1 MELDKNSHQP
11 LYLQLMK
18 EIKDQI
24 QNGYYKP
31 GDQIP
36 TEIQLSNLYQV
47 SRITVRRT
55 IEELCAQG
63 VLVKHQGKGTF
74 VEAPRIYRKI
84 ENDNNMS
91 FSAACRANGRRPSSH
106 IISCAVMDAENWQN
120 EFLKLQNDLRLY
132 HIERVLSA
140 DDLPII
146 YEHIYIPVSRVP
158 DLQVERLE
166 GGSFTRMLSEEY
178 NVQESGKGRSTVEA
192 RLIPQSI
199 TEHLKM
205 SAGEPVMILT
215 SYINDEEENPLY
227 ISYEIIAGGRY
238 RISI

>member
-1 MELDKNSHQP
+1 MELDKNSQLP
-11 LYLQLMK
+11 LYSQLMK
-18 EIKDQI
+18 ELKEQI
-24 QNGYYKP
+24 QNGKYKP

-36 TEIQLSNLYQV
+36 TEIQLSETYQV

-63 VLVKHQGKGTF
+63 VLVKRQGKGTF

-91 FSAACRANGRRPSSH
+91 FSEACRMNGRRPSSH
-106 IISCAVMDAENWQN
+106 IISCTVMDAENWQS
-120 EFLKLQNDLRLY
+120 EFLKLSDDRRLY
-132 HIERVLSA
+132 HIERGLSA

-146 YEHIYIPVSRVP
+146 YEHIYIPVGRVT
-158 DLQVERLE
+158 DLQAEQLE
-166 GGSFTRMLSEEY
+166 NGSFTLMLREEY
-178 NVQESGKGRSTVEA
+178 HIEESEKGRSTVEA
-192 RLIPQSI
+192 RLIPKEIS
-199 TEHLKM
+199 ECLKM
-205 SAGEPVMILT
+205 NVGEPVMILT
-215 SYINDEEENPLY
+215 SYINDREENPLY

>member
-1 MELDKNSHQP
+1 MELDKNSKQP
-11 LYLQLMK
+11 LYMQLMK
-18 EIKDQI
+18 EIKEQI
-24 QNGYYKP
+24 QSGNYKP

-36 TEIQLSNLYQV
+36 TEIQLSELYQV

-63 VLVKHQGKGTF
+63 VLVKRQGKGTF

-106 IISCAVMDAENWQN
+106 IISCTVMDAENWQS
-120 EFLKLQNDLRLY
+120 EFLKLEDDRKLY

-146 YEHIYIPVSRVP
+146 YEHIYVPVSRVP
-158 DLQVERLE
+158 DLQVDRLE
-166 GGSFTRMLSEEY
+166 DGSFTRMLSEEY
-178 NVQESGKGRSTVEA
+178 HVQESEKGRSTVEV
-192 RLIPQSI
+192 RLIPKEVS
-199 TEHLKM
+199 EYLKM
-205 SAGEPVMILT
+205 NVGEPVMILT
-215 SYINDEEENPLY
+215 SYINDKDERPLY

>member
-1 MELDKNSHQP
+1 MELDKNSQQP
-11 LYLQLMK
+11 LYMQLMK
-18 EIKDQI
+18 EIKEQI
-24 QNGYYKP
+24 QSGYFNP
-31 GDQIP
+31 GEQIP
-36 TEIQLSNLYQV
+36 TELQLSEIYQV

-63 VLVKHQGKGTF
+63 VLVKRQGKGTF

-84 ENDNNMS
+84 ENDNHMS
-91 FSAACRANGRRPSSH
+91 FSESCRANGRLPSSH
-106 IISCAVMDAENWQN
+106 IISCKTMDAENWQN
-120 EFLKLQNDLRLY
+120 EFLNLAGNRQLY

-158 DLQVERLE
+158 NFQADSLE
-166 GGSFTRMLSEEY
+166 NGSFTRMLAEEY
-178 NVQESGKGRSTVEA
+178 QIEESEKGRSTVEA
-192 RLIPQSI
+192 RLIPKEISQY
-199 TEHLKM
+199 LKM
-205 SAGEPVMILT
+205 NVGEPVMILT
-215 SYINDEEENPLY
+215 SYINDRDENPLY

>member
-1 MELDKNSHQP
+1 MELDKNSKQP
-11 LYLQLMK
+11 LYMQLMK
-18 EIKDQI
+18 EIKEQI
-24 QNGYYKP
+24 QSGNYKP

-36 TEIQLSNLYQV
+36 TEIQLSELYQV

-63 VLVKHQGKGTF
+63 VLVKRQGKGTF

-91 FSAACRANGRRPSSH
+91 FSTACRANGRRPSSH
-106 IISCAVMDAENWQN
+106 IISCTVMDAENWQS
-120 EFLKLQNDLRLY
+120 EFLKLEDDRKLY

-146 YEHIYIPVSRVP
+146 YEHIYVPVSRVP
-158 DLQVERLE
+158 DLQVDRLE
-166 GGSFTRMLSEEY
+166 DGSFTRMLSEEY
-178 NVQESGKGRSTVEA
+178 HVQESEKGRSTVEV
-192 RLIPQSI
+192 RLIPKEVS
-199 TEHLKM
+199 EYLKM
-205 SAGEPVMILT
+205 NVGEPVMILT
-215 SYINDEEENPLY
+215 SYINDKDERPLY

>member
-1 MELDKNSHQP
+1 MELDKNSQQP
-11 LYLQLMK
+11 LYIQMMK
-18 EIKDQI
+18 KIKEQI
-24 QNGYYKP
+24 QNGYFKP

-36 TEIQLSNLYQV
+36 TETQLSELYQV

-63 VLVKHQGKGTF
+63 VLVKRQGKGTF

-91 FSAACRANGRRPSSH
+91 FSAACIANGRRPSSH
-106 IISCAVMDAENWQN
+106 IIACTVMDAESWQN
-120 EFLKLQNDLRLY
+120 EFLKLQNDLSLY

-158 DLQVERLE
+158 NLQVDRLE
-166 GGSFTRMLSEEY
+166 NGSFTRILREEY
-178 NVQESGKGRSTVEA
+178 NVQESEKGRSTVEV
-192 RLIPQSI
+192 RLIPQAI
-199 TEHLKM
+199 VEYLKM
-205 SAGEPVMILT
+205 NAGEPVMILT
-215 SYINDEEENPLY
+215 SYINDKDENPLY

>member
-1 MELDKNSHQP
+1 MQLDKNSQQP
-11 LYLQLMK
+11 LYMQLMK
-18 EIKDQI
+18 QIKEQI
-24 QNGYYKP
+24 QNGHYKP

-36 TEIQLSNLYQV
+36 TEIQLSELYQV

-63 VLVKHQGKGTF
+63 VLIKRQGKGTF
-74 VEAPRIYRKI
+74 VEEPKIYRKI
-84 ENDNNMS
+84 ENHNNMS

-106 IISCAVMDAENWQN
+106 IISCTVIDADNWQS
-120 EFLKLQNDLRLY
+120 EFLKLHDDLRLY

-146 YEHIYIPVSRVP
+146 YEHIYIPAGRVP
-158 DLQVERLE
+158 GLQADRLE
-166 GGSFTRMLSEEY
+166 DGSFTRMLSEEY
-178 NVQESGKGRSTVEA
+178 NIQESEKGRSTVEV
-192 RLIPQSI
+192 RVIPQAI
-199 TEHLKM
+199 AEYLKM
-205 SAGEPVMILT
+205 SIGEPVMILT
-215 SYINDEEENPLY
+215 SYINDKDENPLY

>member
-1 MELDKNSHQP
+1 MELDKNSQQP
-11 LYLQLMK
+11 LYMQLMK
-18 EIKDQI
+18 EIKEQI
-24 QNGYYKP
+24 QNGHYKP

-36 TEIQLSNLYQV
+36 TEIQLSELYQV

-63 VLVKHQGKGTF
+63 VLVKRQGKGTF

-106 IISCAVMDAENWQN
+106 IISCTVSDAENWQN
-120 EFLKLQNDLRLY
+120 EFLKLTGDRKLY

-146 YEHIYIPVSRVP
+146 YEHIYVPVGRVP
-158 DLQVERLE
+158 DLQVDRLE
-166 GGSFTRMLSEEY
+166 DGSFTHMLSEEY
-178 NVQESGKGRSTVEA
+178 HVQESEKGRSTVEV
-192 RLIPQSI
+192 RLIPQTI
-199 TEHLKM
+199 AEYLKM
-205 SAGEPVMILT
+205 STGEPVMILT
-215 SYINDEEENPLY
+215 SYINDKDENPLY

>member
-1 MELDKNSHQP
+1 MELDKNSKQP
-11 LYLQLMK
+11 LYMQLMK
-18 EIKDQI
+18 EIKEQI
-24 QNGYYKP
+24 QSGNYKP

-36 TEIQLSNLYQV
+36 TEIQLSELYQV

-63 VLVKHQGKGTF
+63 ILVKRQGKGTF

-106 IISCAVMDAENWQN
+106 IISCTVMDAENWQS
-120 EFLKLQNDLRLY
+120 EFLKLEDDRKLY

-146 YEHIYIPVSRVP
+146 YEHIYVPVSRVP
-158 DLQVERLE
+158 DLQVDRLE
-166 GGSFTRMLSEEY
+166 DGSFTRMLSEEY
-178 NVQESGKGRSTVEA
+178 HVQESEKGRSTVEV
-192 RLIPQSI
+192 RLIPKEVS
-199 TEHLKM
+199 EYLKM
-205 SAGEPVMILT
+205 NVGEPVMILT
-215 SYINDEEENPLY
+215 SYINDKDERPLY